1 MPCLSIVIYSLR
13 SRRDGTIPS
22 TRLCRAGLRLAPAA
36 GTGREAGM
44 PATADRASVASDA
57 QFPAELDRDWLGR
70 GGHLRGA
77 GPGGIRRRSAPV
89 AQPGDATP
97 PGPAPAACTVPPRPA
112 AAPQQD

>member
-44 PATADRASVASDA
+44 PATADRASVASYA

-70 GGHLRGA
+70 GCPLSRADLGGVALPA
-77 GPGGIRRRSAPV
+77 PPGN
-89 AQPGDATP
+89 P
-97 PGPAPAACTVPPRPA
+97 PGPLYPPVHHPWSATTPAGTPPA
-112 AAPQQD
+112 LSAQ